1 MGGLFGR
8 RRSNDNSAAIRA
20 LIASNEENHRR
31 FLAMM
36 EQSEKS
42 FVGKLK
48 EKGSIF
54 NYKMF
59 DNKLV

>member
-8 RRSNDNSAAIRA
+8 RRSNDNSAVIRA

-36 EQSEKS
+36 E
-42 FVGKLK
+42 
-48 EKGSIF
+48 
-54 NYKMF
+54 
-59 DNKLV
+59 